1 MSRAYEEKND
11 RLCSIGYILDK
22 KECIT
27 DIYEWLTYVAN
38 NEYIEVREI
47 NLDNWM
53 DRSDEETKSTLLGRI
68 SSKEILKRQCVER
81 EISSIALWGM
91 YKKKKV
97 LVSVGMESNK
107 FSVSLVTDDIN
118 ELEELVKLLKLS

>member
-53 DRSDEETKSTLLGRI
+53 DRSDEETKSTLMMGI
-68 SSKEILKRQCVER
+68 SSKEILKEECIER
-81 EISSIALWGM
+81 EISSVSLWGM

-97 LVSVGMESNK
+97 LVSAGLPPK
-107 FSVSLVTDDIN
+107 KISVTLYTDDIN